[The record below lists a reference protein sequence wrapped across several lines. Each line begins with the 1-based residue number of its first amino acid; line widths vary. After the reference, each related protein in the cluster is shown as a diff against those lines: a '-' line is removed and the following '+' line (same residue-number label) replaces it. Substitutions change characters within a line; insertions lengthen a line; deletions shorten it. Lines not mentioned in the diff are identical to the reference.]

1 MKYFWTF
8 FWTFLLVQM
17 LNYVAGAM
25 IGVSFDLNSGTIIAV
40 VATIIILAL
49 PAILPNEPEEKHGL
63 H

>member
-1 MKYFWTF
+1 
-8 FWTFLLVQM
+8 M

-40 VATIIILAL
+40 VATILILVL
-49 PAILPNEPEEKHGL
+49 PAILPNEPEGKHGL